1 MRTKRELLGEPERDE
16 LRVGVGEIPVPR
28 SDGGGIEGLSA
39 AWALVFPCIA
49 ALMVVLVGCEG
60 GDQGGRDA
68 FANSDRD
75 APSGASASWRSRCIP
90 GESASGCVDYPA
102 RRVDAP
108 AEGHESSCT
117 LRPRAAGGWVVD
129 ARVGTVATPSEGG
142 VRFELRGVEL
152 DASGERAPAD
162 AECIVYVSEPGCTFG
177 GSCASDC
184 VVGATLEG
192 DTFVGTVYC
201 ARLRCGDLFS
211 VGSADVGGGEGAS
224 FSFSGCSGT

>member
-1 MRTKRELLGEPERDE
+1 MRSRTRIVTLHRG
-16 LRVGVGEIPVPR
+16 PR
-28 SDGGGIEGLSA
+28 R
-39 AWALVFPCIA
+39 P
-49 ALMVVLVGCEG
+49 
-60 GDQGGRDA
+60 GD
-68 FANSDRD
+68 
-75 APSGASASWRSRCIP
+75 PGASRASPRADVWTTP
-90 GESASGCVDYPA
+90 P